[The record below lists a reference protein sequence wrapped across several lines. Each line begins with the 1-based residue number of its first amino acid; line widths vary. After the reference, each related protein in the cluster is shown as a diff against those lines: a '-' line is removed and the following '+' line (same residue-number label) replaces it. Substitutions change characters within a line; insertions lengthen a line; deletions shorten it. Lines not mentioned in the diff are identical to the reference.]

1 MEAPQASKVA
11 EDVAIFL
18 EELECHRDQQGE
30 LRALFYAAL
39 RFAIR
44 RNAPHGVFDEI
55 IKAAISHRSLQSS
68 CLVVVEKSSEE
79 VQWGLR
85 QAVVSSG
92 DTMDA
97 IEIAA
102 KMRIPLTRE
111 EIVLLGSH
119 LGQSREPLS
128 SARNLLGYAERQKL
142 PELDLRRLRT
152 QIAEVERAHVG
163 NSSG

>member
-1 MEAPQASKVA
+1 M
-11 EDVAIFL
+11 
-18 EELECHRDQQGE
+18 
-30 LRALFYAAL
+30 
-39 RFAIR
+39 
-44 RNAPHGVFDEI
+44 
-55 IKAAISHRSLQSS
+55 
-68 CLVVVEKSSEE
+68 VVVEKSSEE